1 MNEHAVFSAK
11 MRLSDLIAANHNL
24 ILMLP
29 RFGISLGF
37 GDKSVQEV
45 CKDYHLPV
53 DFFTLI
59 CNVYT
64 FEHYQPSSQEIR
76 QTDMSPLL
84 PYLKASHHYYL
95 QERLE
100 HIDNHVHLLAA
111 SLEDKFGRVL
121 CQFFD
126 DYISE
131 VREHFSK
138 EETETFP
145 YLEALQQGCAPML
158 SDRSFLLYDEAHES
172 IKDTLNDLTQIIFKY
187 LPAKAFSND
196 AVDLVF
202 DIFQISNDLE
212 KHALIEEKILL
223 PYIEYLEQN
232 TAQAR

>member
-1 MNEHAVFSAK
+1 MKDSPVFSAK
-11 MRLSDLIAANHNL
+11 MRLSDLLTANHNL

-45 CKDYHLPV
+45 CEMYHLPV

-64 FEHYQPSSQEIR
+64 FEHYQPSQAEIR
-76 QTDMSPLL
+76 QTDMTPLL
-84 PYLKASHHYYL
+84 PYLKASHRYYL

-100 HIDNHVHLLAA
+100 HIDSHVHLLAS

-121 CQFFD
+121 CRFFD

-131 VREHFSK
+131 VRDHFGK
-138 EETETFP
+138 EESETYP
-145 YLEALQQGCAPML
+145 YLEALQAGRTRKDKAIH
-158 SDRSFLLYDEAHES
+158 SYDEAHES
-172 IKDTLNDLTQIIFKY
+172 IKDKLTDLTQIIFKY

-212 KHALIEEKILL
+212 KHAQIEEKILL
-223 PYIEYLEQN
+223 PYMDYLEE
-232 TAQAR
+232 TLG

>member
-1 MNEHAVFSAK
+1 MNDYTVFSAK
-11 MRLSDLIAANHNL
+11 MRLSDLVAANHNL

-45 CKDYHLPV
+45 CEMYHLPV

-64 FEHYQPSSQEIR
+64 FEHYQPSTREIQ
-76 QTDMSPLL
+76 QTDMTPLL
-84 PYLKASHHYYL
+84 SYLKASHRYYL

-100 HIDNHVHLLAA
+100 HIDSHLHLLA
-111 SLEDKFGRVL
+111 STLEEKYGKVL

-131 VREHFSK
+131 VREHFGK
-138 EETETFP
+138 EEAETFP
-145 YLEALQQGCAPML
+145 YLEALQANKQPKTKWL
-158 SDRSFLLYDEAHES
+158 HTYDEDHES
-172 IKDTLNDLTQIIFKY
+172 IKDKLTDLTQIIFKY
-187 LPAKAFSND
+187 LPAKAFSTD

-202 DIFQISNDLE
+202 DIFQISTDLE
-212 KHALIEEKILL
+212 KHAQIEEKILA
-223 PYIEYLEQN
+223 PYIDYLEEKL
-232 TAQAR
+232 AAK